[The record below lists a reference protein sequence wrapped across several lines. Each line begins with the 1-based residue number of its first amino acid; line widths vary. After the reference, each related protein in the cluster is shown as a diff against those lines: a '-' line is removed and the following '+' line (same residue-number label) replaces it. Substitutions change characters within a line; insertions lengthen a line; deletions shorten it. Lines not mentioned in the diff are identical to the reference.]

1 MTSLRIFAVGG
12 LISYRALFYWLSLW
26 IFVPSLIIAPLF
38 QILLFAYIGRSA
50 GLESDQF
57 YVVGNA
63 IQYAAVPCL
72 FAMTQLIGGEKFQN
86 TLGAILVSPAPRLPL
101 FFGRVVPV
109 VGNGA
114 FVAAFALAAGSLI
127 LGVHI
132 PKSAIPGLALVIVVA
147 AFSCTGLGM
156 INAALALRIRENAVL
171 SNVLFGFLLIFTGAN
186 VPISEL
192 PGWMQWISDR
202 IPFTHAIEAARELA
216 DGASL
221 SSVGDLIGTEL
232 FIGCVYLLAGYL
244 CLRFFEWQGRRHAT
258 LERS

>member
-1 MTSLRIFAVGG
+1 VTSLRIFAVGG
-12 LISYRALFYWLSLW
+12 LISFRALFYWLSVW
-26 IFVPSLIIAPLF
+26 IYVPSLVIAPIF

-50 GLESDQF
+50 GLESDKF

-72 FAMTQLIGGEKFQN
+72 FAMTQLIGGEKYQN

-101 FFGRVVPV
+101 FFGRTVPV
-109 VGNGA
+109 VLNAA
-114 FVAAFALAAGSLI
+114 FVAAFSLAAGSLI

-132 PKSAIPGLALVIVVA
+132 PSSAFLPLAVVIVVA
-147 AFSCTGLGM
+147 AFSCSGLGM
-156 INAALALRIRENAVL
+156 INAALSLRIRENAVL
-171 SNVLFGFLLIFTGAN
+171 TNVIFGFLLIFTGAN

-192 PGWMQWISDR
+192 PGWMQSVSNV

-216 DGASL
+216 DGASF
-221 SSVGDLIGTEL
+221 SAVSDLVGTEL
-232 FIGCVYLLAGYL
+232 LIGLIYLFAGFAL
-244 CLRFFEWQGRRHAT
+244 LRFMEWQGRKYAT